1 MSYTYA
7 DAPPAVNVHV
17 TGRRIVATIIDGIVL
32 SVIYSLF
39 RSVAGLPPQQ
49 HDTLDFTQLSTG
61 GNIGWLLIVV
71 LYYVLLEGLLG
82 RTVGKLA
89 TGIKVISESDGRPP
103 GVGRALLRTVLR
115 LIDGLFGYVLG
126 LIIVVNSARR
136 RRLGDMAADTLVVRV

>member
-1 MSYTYA
+1 MNYTYA

-17 TGRRIVATIIDGIVL
+17 TGRRIVATFIDGIVL
-32 SVIYSLF
+32 GVIFSVF

-49 HDTLDFTQLSTG
+49 HSTLDFTQLSTG

-89 TGIKVISESDGRPP
+89 TGIKVISEADGRAP
-103 GVGRALLRTVLR
+103 GIGRALLRTVLR
-115 LIDGLFGYVLG
+115 LIDGIFGYVLG
-126 LIIVVNSARR
+126 LIIVVNSSRR